1 MFTNKIPKDYYPME
15 RIKDICINI
24 LQYFDTNIKVK
35 ELICEYLKKIDDSI
49 YLRIDNNKT
58 TKYLGDY
65 WTYIIVLTILKD
77 NDVFD
82 IDICRDICNKI

>member
-1 MFTNKIPKDYYPME
+1 ME

>member
-1 MFTNKIPKDYYPME
+1 ME
-15 RIKDICINI
+15 RIKDICITI

-35 ELICEYLKKIDDSI
+35 ELICEYLKKLDNSI
-49 YLRIDNNKT
+49 YLRIDKNKT

-65 WTYIIVLTILKD
+65 WTYIIVLTVLKD

-82 IDICRDICNKI
+82 INICRDICNKI